1 MKSAKVN
8 ERRTAKVSFGKTVLW
23 ATAILV
29 IWSGSA
35 VAQQSFRDLAKEY
48 EADWLAGRWAA
59 TTDDGTEIQLVYR
72 WELEGHLLSVEL
84 KMGEYVSRGMI
95 FFIPG
100 EEKVVQVGVDNRGGR
115 SKGTWEEQDGKLV
128 SKSER
133 VDAEGNVQ
141 KSAAV
146 FSKVDAKTIKIALY
160 GVDQYDEL
168 SDEPWGSLDFKRQV
182 GKTTK
187 KTDRQAGKQKRSN

>member
-1 MKSAKVN
+1 MNKQQ
-8 ERRTAKVSFGKTVLW
+8 TAKVSMRKIVLW
-23 ATAILV
+23 SAAILI

-48 EADWLAGRWAA
+48 GVDWLAGRWTA

-72 WELEGHLLSVEL
+72 WELEGHLLSFDF

-95 FFIPG
+95 FFVPG
-100 EEKVVQVGVDNRGGR
+100 EEKVVQVAVDNRGGR
-115 SKGTWEEQDGKLV
+115 SKGTWEEQDSKLV

-133 VDAEGNVQ
+133 IDADGNVQ

-146 FSKVDAKTIKIALY
+146 YTKVDAKTIKIALY

-168 SDEPWGSLDFKRQV
+168 NDESWGSLDFKRQV
-182 GKTTK
+182 RKTTK
-187 KTDRQAGKQKRSN
+187 KTDK